1 MSRKSEIQNAY
12 RYLGKEATFYDG
24 MITCST
30 IPGKA
35 VCKVVWNMGTE
46 ENSRYLELAMAGIPE
61 DFSGKMLEVPVG
73 TGVLTMSVYKT
84 LPNADITCLDY
95 SADMMA
101 VAQCRAGKMGLD
113 NIHFRQGDVSALPF
127 EDKRFDLVLSLN
139 GFHAFPDKEAAY
151 REVFRVLKPGGI
163 FCGCFYIKGENNR
176 TDWFIEKLYT
186 PKGFF
191 TPPYETADS
200 LRDKLESLYASVT
213 LNTVESMGCFT
224 CVKGE

>member
-1 MSRKSEIQNAY
+1 MSRKAEIQNAY
-12 RYLGKEATFYDG
+12 QYLGKEATFYDG

-73 TGVLTMSVYKT
+73 TGVLTMPVYKT

-101 VAQCRAGKMGLD
+101 VASVVQGKWVSITFSSGRAMSAHYLLR
-113 NIHFRQGDVSALPF
+113 ISILICCCPLTVSTPF
-127 EDKRFDLVLSLN
+127 PIRKRPIGRFT
-139 GFHAFPDKEAAY
+139 GF
-151 REVFRVLKPGGI
+151 
-163 FCGCFYIKGENNR
+163 
-176 TDWFIEKLYT
+176 
-186 PKGFF
+186 
-191 TPPYETADS
+191 
-200 LRDKLESLYASVT
+200 
-213 LNTVESMGCFT
+213 
-224 CVKGE
+224 

>member
-1 MSRKSEIQNAY
+1 MSRKNEIQNAY
-12 RYLGKEATFYDG
+12 KYLGKEATFYDG

-35 VCKVVWNMGTE
+35 VCKVVWNMGKE
-46 ENSRYLELAMAGIPE
+46 ENTRYLELAMAGIPE
-61 DFSGKMLEVPVG
+61 NFGGKMLEVPVG
-73 TGVLTMSVYKT
+73 TGVLTMPVYKT
-84 LPNADITCLDY
+84 LPHADITCLDY

-101 VAQCRAGKMGLD
+101 VAQHRAEKMNLG
-113 NIHFRQGDVSALPF
+113 NVRFRQGDVGALPF
-127 EDKRFDLVLSLN
+127 EDGSFDLVLSLN

-163 FCGCFYIKGENNR
+163 FCGCFYIQGENKC

-191 TPPYETADS
+191 TPPFDTVISLYQKLSKLYES
-200 LRDKLESLYASVT
+200 VKLET
-213 LNTVESMGCFT
+213 EESMACFT
-224 CVKGE
+224 CRKGE